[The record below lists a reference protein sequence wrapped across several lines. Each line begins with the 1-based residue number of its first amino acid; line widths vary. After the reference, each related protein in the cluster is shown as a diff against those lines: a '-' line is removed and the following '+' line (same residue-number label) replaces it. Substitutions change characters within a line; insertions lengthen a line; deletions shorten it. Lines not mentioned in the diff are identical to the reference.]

1 MLYCSCSAH
10 DLKGNSPKSQ
20 NHQVL
25 AKMLIMGDNDLA
37 ADQKNIIA
45 RTRECGTGL
54 TSLRDDHLSILANI
68 RNEEEDRRNTGQESD
83 KGIEERINAVTE
95 SLQLLEVGVAES
107 GVMLSLAEH
116 FDTLEADRSMARL
129 EMRRVKDENDWLREE
144 LEDTERRLED
154 ALSRLAGLEE
164 EKKHWLFTEEVR
176 KNEKEADLRPV
187 TPSKI
192 PVGAFR
198 VEEEKAINRALNG
211 GPTNGSMDSNRQSSE
226 RAISP
231 APPSRI
237 PKFSSKLGANY
248 KRVQE
253 KMEKAANERQEKGQK
268 LRGKRHKLSLT
279 PATSHSVI
287 PSR

>member
-1 MLYCSCSAH
+1 MI
-10 DLKGNSPKSQ
+10 
-20 NHQVL
+20 
-25 AKMLIMGDNDLA
+25 IMGDNDLA

-45 RTRECGTGL
+45 RTRECGAGL
-54 TSLRDDHLSILANI
+54 TSLRDDHLSILSNI
-68 RNEEEDRRNTGQESD
+68 RNEEENKRNTGDGED
-83 KGIEERINAVTE
+83 KGLEERINAVTE
-95 SLQLLEVGVAES
+95 SLQLLDVGVAES
-107 GVMLSLAEH
+107 GVMLSLASH

-144 LEDTERRLED
+144 LEDTEKRLED
-154 ALSRLAGLEE
+154 ALARLAGLEE
-164 EKKHWLFTEEVR
+164 EKKHWLFMEEVR

-211 GPTNGSMDSNRQSSE
+211 GPANGSMDSNRQSSE
-226 RAISP
+226 RAVSP

-248 KRVQE
+248 KRVQVRDPKLEPTGVGWKDKE

>member
-1 MLYCSCSAH
+1 MI
-10 DLKGNSPKSQ
+10 
-20 NHQVL
+20 
-25 AKMLIMGDNDLA
+25 IMGDNDLA

-45 RTRECGTGL
+45 RTRECGAGL
-54 TSLRDDHLSILANI
+54 TALRDDHLSILANI
-68 RNEEEDRRNTGQESD
+68 REEEENRRNTSEGGE
-83 KGIEERINAVTE
+83 KGIEERISAVTE

-107 GVMLSLAEH
+107 GVMLSLAAH

-144 LEDTERRLED
+144 LEDTEKRLED
-154 ALSRLAGLEE
+154 ALARLAGLEE
-164 EKKHWLFTEEVR
+164 EKKQWLFMEEVR

-211 GPTNGSMDSNRQSSE
+211 GPANGSMDSNRQSSE
-226 RAISP
+226 RAVSP

-248 KRVQE
+248 KRVQVRETKLQPTVVGWRAKE